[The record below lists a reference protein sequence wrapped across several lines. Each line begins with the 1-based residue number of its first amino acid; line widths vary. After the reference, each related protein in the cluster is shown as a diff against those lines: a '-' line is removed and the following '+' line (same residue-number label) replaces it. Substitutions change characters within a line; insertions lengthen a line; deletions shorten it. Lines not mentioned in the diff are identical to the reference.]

1 MEDNQVKNKIR
12 DTKIVAFCFFGM
24 AFFGSLLE
32 QGWPI
37 VVRTFMLSFL
47 FGLLTY
53 SFVWFLVY
61 SIIHPII
68 FSSSLYFAH
77 KKREAEMK
85 WVEEQLDSLRMP
97 SATGGGGDK
106 GMPTLPPPPARRL
119 VENAPERV
127 QNRSR
132 TGETVPKL
140 AEPFRNDEQWGKLPN
155 ESADMHVKR
164 LKRIGENSSL
174 DEERFIAKMLA
185 AGVTRTTIRR
195 VVGGNTRDT
204 SRLIEEVSRSVNI
217 TDSGVSFA

>member
-1 MEDNQVKNKIR
+1 
-12 DTKIVAFCFFGM
+12 
-24 AFFGSLLE
+24 
-32 QGWPI
+32 
-37 VVRTFMLSFL
+37 
-47 FGLLTY
+47 
-53 SFVWFLVY
+53 
-61 SIIHPII
+61 
-68 FSSSLYFAH
+68 
-77 KKREAEMK
+77 
-85 WVEEQLDSLRMP
+85 
-97 SATGGGGDK
+97 
-106 GMPTLPPPPARRL
+106 MPTLPPPPARRL